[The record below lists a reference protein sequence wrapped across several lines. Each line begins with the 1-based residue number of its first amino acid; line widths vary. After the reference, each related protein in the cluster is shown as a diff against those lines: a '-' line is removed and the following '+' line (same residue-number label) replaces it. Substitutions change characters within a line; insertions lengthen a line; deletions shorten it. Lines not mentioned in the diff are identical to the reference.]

1 MVANDVVRIFEKL
14 VPIRMMARYS
24 SLFSR
29 IETAHFERRIFCL
42 SHTLICREFAEMSA
56 ISEPEKMI
64 DKINPAMAKF
74 RSSITIKIPHNEI
87 N

>member
-1 MVANDVVRIFEKL
+1 MVANEVVSIFAKL
-14 VPIRMMARYS
+14 VPIRMMAKYS

-29 IETAHFERRIFCL
+29 IVAAHLDRRIFCL
-42 SHTLICREFAEMSA
+42 SHTLICREFAEISA

-74 RSSITIKIPHNEI
+74 RSSITIEIPHSEI

>member
-1 MVANDVVRIFEKL
+1 MVANELVRIFAKL
-14 VPIRMMARYS
+14 VPIRMIARYS

-74 RSSITIKIPHNEI
+74 RSSITIEIPHSEI